1 MRLAGWPPGQRG
13 EYKLQCETAK
23 HVAPDHFSPYC
34 LTNLGLVLSQHYWIF
49 QVGGQMLDL
58 CSIVVGRRVVFK
70 WEPRHR
76 LQSCPV
82 TFVFR
87 CRPSRGGGRRACDVE
102 WPLFVWT
109 LLPDISTPVLSPKL
123 SKMRTAQSSFQCLV
137 I

>member
-1 MRLAGWPPGQRG
+1 
-13 EYKLQCETAK
+13 
-23 HVAPDHFSPYC
+23 
-34 LTNLGLVLSQHYWIF
+34 
-49 QVGGQMLDL
+49 MLDL

-123 SKMRTAQSSFQCLV
+123 SKMRTTQSSFQSKV
-137 I
+137 IRILIDSDGSTLSSQFLTLALEPPRTKR